1 MVTIHGVINMI
12 QTINQSQFIDAFRAM
27 GRETQFS
34 YGALCALFK
43 WLEEIDEGYDL
54 DVIELC
60 CEYTEYSSFEAY
72 NRKYHNADN
81 MGDVESMTT
90 VIYINKGESFL
101 IQQY

>member
-1 MVTIHGVINMI
+1 MI

-27 GRETQFS
+27 GRKDQFS
-34 YGALCALFK
+34 YGALCALFEY
-43 WLEEIDEGYDL
+43 LEEIDEGYDL

-60 CEYTEYSSFEAY
+60 CEYIEYSSFEAY
-72 NRKYHNADN
+72 NREYHNADN
-81 MGDVESMTT
+81 MEDVESMTT